1 MVGLIESSLIW
12 AARRC
17 LLELKRSECWHTSKK
32 TFWLQPFQSS
42 VKLFA
47 PSTIAIMVAKAKIDL
62 KNSGVYCQATWDLTQ
77 SPAILPWA
85 RVKFIACAHISLEVQ
100 SQVNK
105 DRCTGG
111 REQWCG
117 VKTWTNIIILR
128 SKTTIHSASGKRWES
143 AIRLFSIND
152 ASILQLKLSTGSG
165 YQNVN
170 IQSMLDH
177 QADTF
182 CLNYG
187 N

>member
-47 PSTIAIMVAKAKIDL
+47 PPTIAIMVAKAKIDL

-77 SPAILPWA
+77 SPAILPWS
-85 RVKFIACAHISLEVQ
+85 RVKFNACAHISLEVQ

-105 DRCTGG
+105 DRCAGG

-128 SKTTIHSASGKRWES
+128 SNTTIHSASGKR
-143 AIRLFSIND
+143 D
-152 ASILQLKLSTGSG
+152 
-165 YQNVN
+165 
-170 IQSMLDH
+170 
-177 QADTF
+177 
-182 CLNYG
+182 G
-187 N
+187 NLRSVYFQ